1 MDERIN
7 EELFIIK
14 MEILLSIEKTFQI
27 EITDSEIETLITLAD
42 LINIIHTK
50 TQINYGK
57 I

>member
-50 TQINYGK
+50 TQINHGK